1 MRKELLHKIVVFVY
15 FENWTIAF
23 HFLDV
28 NRRKC
33 LKMKSQFALLFTLKI
48 RRLRSQAR
56 IPRNSFLLSR
66 HAIFC
71 CFLFLFHGGL
81 TRFRWFPTIIEV
93 FYYKLTH
100 QTLFHNIQA
109 LIYIYSISQKY
120 IHNS

>member
-48 RRLRSQAR
+48 RRLRAKHGFPV
-56 IPRNSFLLSR
+56 IL
-66 HAIFC
+66 FC
-71 CFLFLFHGGL
+71 YH
-81 TRFRWFPTIIEV
+81 V
-93 FYYKLTH
+93 
-100 QTLFHNIQA
+100 TLFFVVFCFYFMA
-109 LIYIYSISQKY
+109 V
-120 IHNS
+120 

>member
-48 RRLRSQAR
+48 RRLRGQAR

-66 HAIFC
+66 HAIFLLY
-71 CFLFLFHGGL
+71 FVFISW
-81 TRFRWFPTIIEV
+81 RFDSV
-93 FYYKLTH
+93 SVVSY
-100 QTLFHNIQA
+100 HN
-109 LIYIYSISQKY
+109 
-120 IHNS
+120 